1 MSHEISLETIAER
14 AHQLEIIASLVESY
28 PHHLVDSEIAAI
40 ATLVKRL
47 SGEVASW
54 LIDEL
59 SHKREEGGGM
69 NDRITNKGVITA
81 LDLLP
86 KIAALLEA
94 AQYLGG
100 DDNENDVR
108 EELLGIA
115 GMVAAKAIK
124 AVNDGQQ

>member
-1 MSHEISLETIAER
+1 
-14 AHQLEIIASLVESY
+14 
-28 PHHLVDSEIAAI
+28 
-40 ATLVKRL
+40 
-47 SGEVASW
+47 
-54 LIDEL
+54 
-59 SHKREEGGGM
+59 M